1 MTSTNSKRRR
11 TADDKGMM
19 SINNLPD
26 ALLTGIAKYLADP
39 SRALFA
45 IALTPTFTQ
54 PTETSNA
61 IVSGGN
67 WQTLDFGD
75 IEKQLASKLT
85 DDDVHK
91 MLICIDGINNIKTL
105 KLAGCVNITG
115 RGLHPLNTAALEQI
129 DLSLVGKHESPDIEP
144 EPLLCESVMIPFLD
158 SILSKGRLKHL
169 DLPTKFR
176 LQRSREMRQFL
187 ERYISYLESFRYG
200 CSKCERLCQDTGLGA
215 LGAWVRLLDHYDFFG
230 TQSYTCCQCLDH
242 FCDYWSC
249 LDGELILNSEDG
261 GKPFLR
267 FCSKCEKRY
276 CMECVS
282 GSECCNCEGYFCDKC
297 QVMKL
302 CEGVSCESQMCE
314 ECTDRSTCS
323 YCDQTR
329 CRYCKDM
336 YHCTLDGCGKS
347 ICEDCV
353 DSKGGGKC
361 DMCSKVFCCSD
372 CQYVHCNK
380 DWVEACTDCTHA
392 VASNYRRKCNETK
405 SFVRG
410 WKICKEVHGYW

>member
-11 TADDKGMM
+11 TDDDDGGMN
-19 SINNLPD
+19 INNLPD

-91 MLICIDGINNIKTL
+91 MIICIDGINNIKTL

-129 DLSLVGKHESPDIEP
+129 DLSLVGKHESPVIEP
-144 EPLLCESVMIPFLD
+144 EPLLSESAMIPFLD
-158 SILSKGRLKHL
+158 SIIGRGRLKHL
-169 DLPTKFR
+169 DLPKKFR
-176 LQRSREMRQFL
+176 VQPTGEMQEFL
-187 ERYISYLESFRYG
+187 ERYKSYMEAFRYG
-200 CSKCERLCQDTGLGA
+200 CSKCERICQGTGTD
-215 LGAWVRLLDHYDFFG
+215 WINVSHDIYFG
-230 TQSYTCCQCLDH
+230 IQNYTCRQCLNH
-242 FCDYWSC
+242 FCGDFSCRDENGEDY
-249 LDGELILNSEDG
+249 
-261 GKPFLR
+261 LR
-267 FCSKCEKRY
+267 WCNKCEKDY
-276 CMECVS
+276 CLACVS
-282 GSECCNCEGYFCDKC
+282 GSKCNDCEEFYCDKC

-302 CEGVSCESQMCE
+302 CEGANCDIQMCE
-314 ECTDRSTCS
+314 ECTDRTTCS

-329 CRYCKDM
+329 CYACKIM
-336 YHCTLDGCGKS
+336 YHCILDGCGKS

-392 VASNYRRKCNETK
+392 VATNYRRKCQEYKKENEELCQGMENLYK
-405 SFVRG
+405 
-410 WKICKEVHGYW
+410 KYMNIDEDEK